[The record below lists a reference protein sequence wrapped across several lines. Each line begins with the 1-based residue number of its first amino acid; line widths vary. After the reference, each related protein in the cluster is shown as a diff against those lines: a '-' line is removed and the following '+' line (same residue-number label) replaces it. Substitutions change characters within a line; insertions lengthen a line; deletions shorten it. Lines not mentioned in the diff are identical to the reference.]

1 MSKHT
6 KLFTPG
12 PGDVEE
18 DVLAALAAPV
28 IRHYGP
34 EWMAIYNETQELLRL
49 FFKTKKN
56 DIYFVPGPAS
66 ASLDMA
72 IGSLIPSGGKIIAGT
87 NGFFGDRFTE
97 MAQCYGIEAVP
108 FSAPLGQPLDPEALR
123 GLLKTHPDASLVAIV
138 HHETGTTVLNPLRE
152 LAAVVKEAGRMLL
165 VDAVSSLGAVE
176 VDVDGWGID
185 ICVTAANKCL
195 ESVPGMGFMSISPRA
210 WRAVDSHPGTGHG
223 WYLNLRTWRKCIQD
237 WGDWHP
243 SPVTTSVNTT
253 LAVLTSMRR
262 IAAGGLEAHYAKYA
276 RASQAIRGGLEALG
290 FEMFVPA
297 EYASTV
303 VNGVKKRPEFE
314 VSEMIH
320 WLAENRS
327 IAISGA
333 FGELEGR
340 IFRVGNLGK
349 AAERDYLIDLLFSIE
364 EFLRYKGIPVPTG
377 AGLAHVK

>member
-1 MSKHT
+1 MSKHL

-18 DVLAALAAPV
+18 DVLAALATPV

-34 EWMAIYNETQELLRL
+34 EWMAIYNETQSLLRL
-49 FFKTKKN
+49 FFKTKN

-66 ASLDMA
+66 AMLDMA
-72 IGSLIPSGGKIIAGT
+72 IGSLVPAGGKIIAGM
-87 NGFFGDRFTE
+87 NGFFGDRLGE
-97 MAQCYGIEAVP
+97 MAECYGVQTVP
-108 FSAPLGQPLDPEALR
+108 FKAPLGQALDPQVLR
-123 GLLKTHPDASLVAIV
+123 GLLKDHPDAQVVALV

-152 LAAVVKEAGRMLL
+152 LAEVVQEAGRLL
-165 VDAVSSLGAVE
+165 IVDAVSSLGAVE
-176 VDVDGWGID
+176 IDVDGWDID

-195 ESVPGMGFMSISPRA
+195 ESVPGMGFMTISPRA
-210 WRAVDSHPGTGHG
+210 WEMVDRQKVSGHG

-237 WGDWHP
+237 WGTWHP

-262 IAAGGLEAHYAKYA
+262 IMAGGLEAHYAKYR
-276 RASQAIRGGLEALG
+276 RASKAIRGGLEALG
-290 FEMFVPA
+290 FEMFVPEA
-297 EYASTV
+297 WASTV
-303 VNGVKKRPEFE
+303 VTGVKARPEFE
-314 VSEMIH
+314 IAEMIH
-320 WLAENRS
+320 WLAEERS

-333 FGELEGR
+333 FGELDGR

-364 EFLRYKGIPVPTG
+364 EFLRHKGISVPAG
-377 AGLAHVK
+377 AGLACLG

>member
-1 MSKHT
+1 MSKHL

-49 FFKTKKN
+49 FFKTRN

-72 IGSLIPSGGKIIAGT
+72 IGSLVPSGGKIIAGM
-87 NGFFGDRFTE
+87 NGFFGDRFGE
-97 MAQCYGIEAVP
+97 MAHCYGLEVVP
-108 FSAPLGQPLDPEALR
+108 FKAPLGKPLDPQVLR
-123 GLLKTHPDASLVAIV
+123 GLLKAHPDASLVALV
-138 HHETGTTVLNPLRE
+138 HHETGTTVLNPLHA
-152 LAAVVKEAGRMLL
+152 LAEVVQDSGKLLL

-176 VDVDGWGID
+176 IDVDGWGID
-185 ICVTAANKCL
+185 ICVTASNKCL

-210 WRAVDSHPGTGHG
+210 WQAVDSHPGTGHG

-262 IAAGGLEAHYAKYA
+262 IVAGGLEAHYAKYT
-276 RASQAIRGGLEALG
+276 RASQTIRSGLEALG
-290 FEMFVPA
+290 FEMFVPV

-303 VNGVKKRPEFE
+303 VTGVKKRPEFE
-314 VSEMIH
+314 ISEMIR
-320 WLAENRS
+320 WLAEERS

-333 FGELEGR
+333 FGELDGK

-349 AAERDYLIDLLFSIE
+349 AAGRDYLLDLLFSFE
-364 EFLRYKGIPVPTG
+364 EFLRHKGLHVPAR
-377 AGLAHVK
+377 AGLAKPE